1 MKEQM
6 RKIVFLVIIC
16 IAFVAVFSGFGMLKR
31 HNSDFELIESELV
44 TTEYGEIVSLP
55 LSNFVK
61 ANGATVEFSL
71 VGENGKIDGDFLVI
85 DSSTLSLP
93 EETIDIIVKS
103 EKSEAVLHI
112 TFSVKNLPPPPV
124 LSIANQKVFEGDRLE
139 IDLSELTF
147 SEMNEISYEIV
158 GGPGLIEGDIYRYS
172 SPVREA
178 PVAHRVTIKAIDS
191 LRQWH
196 CETFSIIVI
205 DKNHWP
211 EEPHGPYPG
220 DGIEDFFNDLVLSWE
235 CSDPDGDILSYDLY
249 FGTEN
254 LGLLAKGINKN
265 TYELP
270 PLEHGETYS
279 WQVVADDGNGGLVKG
294 PIWSFSTEEIPVL
307 TWKRIVGFEGRD
319 SFNTVKSLSS
329 GGYILCG
336 SSDLVSESESLKDSI
351 PRVGWIVK
359 IDNNGFMEWEKR
371 FNLGWVELN
380 DIIATSDDGFLV
392 VGKAIDKTA
401 AGFDADSSLLV
412 IKLDKFANE
421 KWRFKS
427 EGIFNEATSVIEVE
441 DGYLILGTKTESK
454 EDRSILLVKLGKSGS
469 LEWQRSYG
477 GSSFDRG
484 VAFDVDGDGNV
495 VIVAETTSKD
505 GEAKG
510 NLGNRFQVNG
520 IYIELSS
527 VLTIKVSRD
536 GEVIWS
542 KVLGGKSED
551 SPSSVRINDE
561 GEIII
566 TGSTNSREETFQRD
580 SSDYDGFAAKL
591 SEEGDL
597 LWARTYGG
605 SGNDIIE
612 DFFITQAGGIQAIG
626 FSESNRSINQPV
638 DEAMKRSGI
647 TYSDFWVLQT
657 DAEGELLWQKYLG
670 GSKDD
675 VGLSIAYVCD
685 GFVVAGYSASVDGDV
700 GSNKGDF
707 DAAVFYLR

>member
-1 MKEQM
+1 M
-6 RKIVFLVIIC
+6 RRIVFLIIIC

-31 HNSDFELIESELV
+31 QNSDFELTESELV
-44 TTEYGEIVSLP
+44 TIEYGEIVSLP
-55 LSNFVK
+55 LSDFVR
-61 ANGATVEFSL
+61 ANGTILEFSL
-71 VGENGKIDGDFLVI
+71 VGENGMIDGEFLVV
-85 DSSTLSLP
+85 DSNTLKLP

-124 LSIANQKVFEGDRLE
+124 LSIANQKLLEGDRLE

-147 SEMNEISYEIV
+147 SEMSEISYEIV
-158 GGPGLIEGDIYRYS
+158 SGPGFIEGDTYRYNS
-172 SPVREA
+172 SVREA
-178 PVAHRVTIKAIDS
+178 PIAHRVTVKAIDS
-191 LRQWH
+191 LQQWH
-196 CETFSIIVI
+196 CETFSIIVV

-220 DGIEDFFNDLVLSWE
+220 DGVEDFFNSLVLSWE
-235 CSDPDGDILSYDLY
+235 CYDPDGDTLSYDVY
-249 FGTEN
+249 FGTES
-254 LGLLAKGINKN
+254 LGLLAQSINET

-270 PLEHGETYS
+270 SLAYGKTYS

-307 TWKRIVGFEGRD
+307 RWKRVVGFEGRD
-319 SFNTVKSLSS
+319 SFNRIKSLSC

-336 SSDLVSESESLKDSI
+336 SSDLVSESNPLEDST
-351 PRVGWIVK
+351 PRDGWIVK
-359 IDNNGFMEWEKR
+359 IDDNGFLEWQKR
-371 FNLGWVELN
+371 FDLGWVELN
-380 DIIATSDDGFLV
+380 DIIPTSDDGFLI
-392 VGKAIDKTA
+392 VGKAFDRTA
-401 AGFDADSSLLV
+401 VGFDVESSFLV
-412 IKLDKFANE
+412 IKLDRYANE

-427 EGIFNEATSVIEVE
+427 EGIFNEAASVIEVE

-454 EDRSILLVKLGKSGS
+454 ENCSILLAKLDRSGI

-484 VAFDVDGDGNV
+484 VAFDVDTNGNV

-510 NLGNRFQVNG
+510 NSGNHFQVNG

-527 VLTIKVSRD
+527 VLTIKVSSD
-536 GEVIWS
+536 GQVIWS
-542 KVLGGKSED
+542 KVLGGESED
-551 SPSSVRINDE
+551 SPSFVRIDDE

-566 TGSTNSREETFQRD
+566 TGSTNSRGGVFERD
-580 SSDYDGFAAKL
+580 SSDYDGFVAKL

-605 SGNDIIE
+605 SGNDIIKG
-612 DFFITQAGGIQAIG
+612 FFTTQEGGIQAIG
-626 FSESNRSINQPV
+626 FSESNPSANQPV
-638 DEAMKRSGI
+638 DEVMKRSGI
-647 TYSDFWVLQT
+647 THSDFWVLQI
-657 DAEGELLWQKYLG
+657 DAEGELLWQDYLG
-670 GSKDD
+670 GNKDD
-675 VGLSIAYVCD
+675 VGLSVAFACD